1 MAEKGDR
8 VSSNLFTVFFFSFFL
23 RERESP
29 TRVVNYVCV
38 FDSFHTRKD
47 FQRVDKTTLELY
59 MHQSADQI
67 LVVLVLM
74 FVTCVLI
81 IKHNVIY

>member
-1 MAEKGDR
+1 MKH
-8 VSSNLFTVFFFSFFL
+8 S
-23 RERESP
+23 
-29 TRVVNYVCV
+29 
-38 FDSFHTRKD
+38 DSIGISED
-47 FQRVDKTTLELY
+47 GQTTPPELY

-81 IKHNVIY
+81 IKHYVIY

>member
-1 MAEKGDR
+1 MAEKGDK
-8 VSSNLFTVFFFSFFL
+8 VSSNLFTVFFFL
-23 RERESP
+23 REREREPDQSCEL
-29 TRVVNYVCV
+29 RVCV

>member
-1 MAEKGDR
+1 MHMR
-8 VSSNLFTVFFFSFFL
+8 RLFDPISL
-23 RERESP
+23 PEGG
-29 TRVVNYVCV
+29 
-38 FDSFHTRKD
+38 
-47 FQRVDKTTLELY
+47 QTTPELY

-67 LVVLVLM
+67 LVVIVLM

>member
-1 MAEKGDR
+1 M
-8 VSSNLFTVFFFSFFL
+8 
-23 RERESP
+23 
-29 TRVVNYVCV
+29 CV